1 MTGLQQWTDLDA
13 LVEQLGHPGAS
24 PEQCVEAL
32 LKLESAVEALPA
44 DGPGNDAVENDRDA
58 ARAQVIVDI
67 TQLGELPELSGLDAC
82 IDSATGE
89 RLKVLCATP
98 MSKDV
103 ESGFVATLEA
113 AAQSAV
119 ADAKHLEQLRSDVER
134 SRVYR
139 DLLRDML
146 SLLDLL
152 SKRDAAAETGG

>member
-1 MTGLQQWTDLDA
+1 MTGLQQWTHLDA
-13 LVEQLGHPGAS
+13 LVEQLGHPRAS

-44 DGPGNDAVENDRDA
+44 DGSGTEAVEDDRDG

-67 TQLGELPELSGLDAC
+67 TRLGELPELSGLDAC
-82 IDSATGE
+82 VDPATGE
-89 RLKVLCATP
+89 RLKILCATP

-103 ESGFVATLEA
+103 ESDFVATIEA
-113 AAQSAV
+113 AAQSAA
-119 ADAKHLEQLRSDVER
+119 ADAKQLEQLRGDVER

-152 SKRDAAAETGG
+152 SKRDAAAGTGG